1 MKKYKFTI
9 LKHTLNNG
17 SVYYLCNVKIIYP
30 LVWTKSGISLFLTNY
45 SKYSKTIDEEG
56 YSWYH
61 IESKIESR
69 ENVLKAID
77 LYITN
82 QEKTYGEALA
92 SIETEIIWR

>member
-45 SKYSKTIDEEG
+45 SKKEKLIDEIG
-56 YSWYH
+56 GSWW
-61 IESKIESR
+61 EMNVKFKSR
-69 ENVLKAID
+69 EDILKSID
-77 LYITN
+77 LYMTN
-82 QEKTYGEALA
+82 QEKKDSEALA

>member
-17 SVYYLCNVKIIYP
+17 SVYFTCKVKIIYP
-30 LVWTKSGISLFLTNY
+30 LVWTMSGISLFLNNY
-45 SKYSKTIDEEG
+45 YKNEQRIDEEG
-56 YSWYH
+56 YSWLF
-61 IESKIESR
+61 IVDKITSR

-82 QEKTYGEALA
+82 QEKMDSENVF
-92 SIETEIIWR
+92 SVETEIIWR

>member
-17 SVYYLCNVKIIYP
+17 SVYYLCKVKIIYP

-45 SKYSKTIDEEG
+45 SGYLRTLSEEG
-56 YSWYH
+56 CSYEI
-61 IESKIESR
+61 IEPKIESR

-82 QEKTYGEALA
+82 QEKINGEALA